1 MSVWINNFK
10 MALEHKEVVILHG
23 NVRDKYINRAKE
35 LIYNNLTE
43 LILDISND
51 LTLTSTLTVN
61 QVMFYDPVKGEW
73 TAGPPVFYP
82 SAESKT
88 GISAFRRDDLEG
100 TAPDKTPTSQKDVTG
115 QKIPPSRVLAK
126 WGKQLSSTG
135 ENLLAVIFYLDKLAA
150 YKQNYQAEEREII
163 LRLEKLIEN
172 ITPDNRLVMAAL
184 QDSMIPV
191 ELYTNSPKTRLIPI
205 PIPDKEDRSA
215 FLKHRLGSKYPHLD
229 TVSDL
234 ADGLYIRDLDNII
247 KELKKNKEISS
258 REIRRLINKYRIG
271 EQQDHW
277 GSLDINKLEDA
288 FGIFVKDKGVKGQEE
303 AVKKVIGV
311 LQLARAGLTGMASG
325 TFSKPKGVLFFAGPT
340 GVGKTFLAK
349 KLADFLF
356 GSEEAFTRF
365 DMSEFKEEHT
375 VSKLIGSPP
384 GYVGYEKGG
393 CLTNGVREKPFSVIL
408 FDEIEKAH
416 PKIMDIFLQILDDG
430 RLTDSR
436 GQTVFFTET
445 VIIFTSNIGTRTF
458 DSLGRD
464 VNERKDLDVV
474 LEENISEEEKREKI
488 QHHFTKAVEDFF
500 MFEIS
505 RPELLNRIGNNIV
518 PFNYIDT
525 AKRQKEIIRSHLK
538 RIKEEFADRFK
549 VRGYTVEFSE
559 SVVEY
564 LVQRYG
570 KSIGKFGGRAIT
582 NAIEDDLMKALAIPV
597 LRAEYNNA
605 QNITFKMKAETDKI
619 IVED

>member
-1 MSVWINNFK
+1 
-10 MALEHKEVVILHG
+10 
-23 NVRDKYINRAKE
+23 
-35 LIYNNLTE
+35 
-43 LILDISND
+43 
-51 LTLTSTLTVN
+51 
-61 QVMFYDPVKGEW
+61 
-73 TAGPPVFYP
+73 
-82 SAESKT
+82 
-88 GISAFRRDDLEG
+88 
-100 TAPDKTPTSQKDVTG
+100 
-115 QKIPPSRVLAK
+115 
-126 WGKQLSSTG
+126 
-135 ENLLAVIFYLDKLAA
+135 
-150 YKQNYQAEEREII
+150 
-163 LRLEKLIEN
+163 
-172 ITPDNRLVMAAL
+172 MAAL

-205 PIPDKEDRSA
+205 PIPDKEDRWT
-215 FLKHRLGSKYPHLD
+215 FLNHRLGSKYPHLE

-247 KELKKNKEISS
+247 KELKKTKDIGS

-288 FGIFVKDKGVKGQEE
+288 FGIFVKDKGV
-303 AVKKVIGV
+303 
-311 LQLARAGLTGMASG
+311 
-325 TFSKPKGVLFFAGPT
+325 LFFAGPT

-349 KLADFLF
+349 KLAEFLF

-458 DSLGRD
+458 DSLGREM
-464 VNERKDLDVV
+464 NERKDLDIV
-474 LEENISEEEKREKI
+474 LGENISKEEKRKKI
-488 QHHFTKAVEDFF
+488 QQHFTRAVEDFF
-500 MFEIS
+500 MLEIS
-505 RPELLNRIGNNIV
+505 RP
-518 PFNYIDT
+518 
-525 AKRQKEIIRSHLK
+525 
-538 RIKEEFADRFK
+538 
-549 VRGYTVEFSE
+549 
-559 SVVEY
+559 
-564 LVQRYG
+564 
-570 KSIGKFGGRAIT
+570 
-582 NAIEDDLMKALAIPV
+582 
-597 LRAEYNNA
+597 
-605 QNITFKMKAETDKI
+605 
-619 IVED
+619 

>member
-1 MSVWINNFK
+1 MSVWINNLK
-10 MALEHKEVVILHG
+10 MALEHKEVVIVHG
-23 NVRDKYINRAKE
+23 NVRDKYINLEKE
-35 LIYNNLTE
+35 FIYDNFTE
-43 LILDISND
+43 LILDIAKELPITFSRI
-51 LTLTSTLTVN
+51 T
-61 QVMFYDPVKGEW
+61 FYDPVKGEW
-73 TAGPPVFYP
+73 MNGTPSTKPHSEVPPGDEF
-82 SAESKT
+82 AE
-88 GISAFRRDDLEG
+88 
-100 TAPDKTPTSQKDVTG
+100 TAPQKRKSTDQRKETTE
-115 QKIPPSRVLAK
+115 QKIPPSRTLAK
-126 WGKQLSSTG
+126 WATELSRTK
-135 ENLLAVIFYLDKLAA
+135 ENILATIFYLDKLVS
-150 YKQNYQAEEREII
+150 YKQNYQPEEREII

-172 ITPDNRLVMAAL
+172 ITPNNRLVMAAL

-191 ELYTNSPKTRLIPI
+191 ELYTNSPRTRLIPI
-205 PIPDKEDRSA
+205 SIPDKEDRLA
-215 FLKHRLGSKYPHLD
+215 YLKHRIGEGYQLLEV
-229 TVSDL
+229 VSDL
-234 ADGLYIRDLDNII
+234 TDGLYIRDLDKII
-247 KELKKNKEISS
+247 EELKKNRGIGS

-271 EQQDHW
+271 EKQDYW
-277 GSLDINKLEDA
+277 GSLDLNKLQNA
-288 FGIFVKDKGVKGQEE
+288 AKIFVQEKGVKGQDE

-356 GSEEAFTRF
+356 GSEEAFIRF

-393 CLTNGVREKPFSVIL
+393 LLTNAVREKPFSVIL

-416 PKIMDIFLQILDDG
+416 PKIMDIFLQILDEG

-436 GQTVFFTET
+436 GQTVFLTET
-445 VIIFTSNIGTRTF
+445 VIIFTSNIGTRTT
-458 DSLGRD
+458 DSLGREATERRD
-464 VNERKDLDVV
+464 LDAILAEKVNEGERRK
-474 LEENISEEEKREKI
+474 KI
-488 QHHFTKAVEDFF
+488 QQHFTKAVEDFF

-525 AKRQKEIIRSHLK
+525 TERQKEIIRSHLD

-549 VRGYTVEFSE
+549 SRGYKVEFSD
-559 SVVEY
+559 STVKY
-564 LVQRYG
+564 LVQKHG
-570 KSIGKFGGRAIT
+570 QNIGTFGGRAIT
-582 NAIEDDLMKALAIPV
+582 NAIEDDLMKTVSIPI
-597 LRAEYNNA
+597 LRAEYNNL
-605 QNITFKMKAETDKI
+605 QNVIFEMKAENNII